1 MTSRLH
7 LAFLA
12 SLVLGTALLT
22 ERSAEACGGC
32 FVPPENNTVVTDHR
46 MILSVA
52 QGQSTLYD
60 QIRYQG
66 SPESFAWVLPI
77 AGEAQ
82 VGLSADLVFSVLD
95 GMTQVGVVAPPL
107 NCPPPPTCNR
117 SSDNAPQA
125 GGFADASAAPSGG
138 VTVTKQEVIGPY
150 ETVQLQATNPQA
162 LNEWLATNGFSIP
175 ADVKPVVAAYVT
187 EHFNFLAMK
196 LKPGATVQS
205 MRPVRVTTPGST
217 VTLPLRMVAAGT
229 GAVVGI
235 SLWVLGQGRY
245 EATNFPMF
253 TVKAEDLAW
262 DWTKNSSNFK
272 EIRAAKAAATNGR
285 GWELEASIGVSTQ
298 QLDSAIRSGIVP
310 TPGGFMGPGFPQRNA
325 DADYAA
331 IPPADGKPG
340 KTAAEVRDEDL
351 GVLLGRVVSGDQIRT
366 TRMRSDLAHAALTE
380 DLVLAAS
387 PDQGLLGTTRQV
399 TRELNEPLC
408 PVYDGCDVVG
418 QAPRSEAAAN
428 TNSASDGSLRSNCST
443 SSVSGNATSGGALL
457 AGLGALG
464 LVVGRLRRRRAR

>member
-1 MTSRLH
+1 MTRLH
-7 LAFLA
+7 LACLA

-22 ERSAEACGGC
+22 ESSAEACGGC

-46 MILSVA
+46 MILSVG

-66 SPESFAWVLPI
+66 SPASFAWVLPI

-95 GMTQVGVVAPPL
+95 GMTQVGVVAPPR
-107 NCPPPPTCNR
+107 NCPPPPVCDRRNE
-117 SSDNAPQA
+117 APQSA
-125 GGFADASAAPSGG
+125 GFSDAGSAAPGG
-138 VTVTKQEVIGPY
+138 VTVTKQEVVGPY

-162 LNEWLATNGFSIP
+162 LNDWLATNGFSIP

-196 LKPGATVQS
+196 LRPGATVQS
-205 MRPVRVTTPGST
+205 MRPVRVTTSGST

-245 EATNFPMF
+245 ESTNFPMF
-253 TVKAEDLAW
+253 TVKAEDIAW
-262 DWTKNSSNFK
+262 DWTKNASNFK
-272 EIRAAKAAATNGR
+272 EVRAAKAAATPGR
-285 GWELEASIGVSTQ
+285 GWELESSIGVSTQ
-298 QLDSAIRSGIVP
+298 QLDSAIRNGFVP
-310 TPGGFMGPGFPQRNA
+310 SPGGFGGPGGPPRNA
-325 DADYAA
+325 DDDYSA
-331 IPPADGKPG
+331 IPPVDGKPG

-351 GVLLGRVVSGDQIRT
+351 GVLLGRVVSGAQIRT

-418 QAPRSEAAAN
+418 QAPRSEAAAMAGG
-428 TNSASDGSLRSNCST
+428 SGSDGSLRSNCST
-443 SSVSGNATSGGALL
+443 SGASGNASSGGALL

-464 LVVGRLRRRRAR
+464 LVVGRLRRRRSA